1 MRIALRLH
9 LMTAFVAV
17 AACKPAP
24 TPSNAA
30 AASAAT
36 APSPSDRLLLAAA
49 QVALPPA
56 GLNVADLPE
65 PTSAGAQLLGRYCA
79 QCHALP
85 TPAAHSATDWPS
97 VARRMW
103 LRMDWLP
110 ANLGVKAPTLAERFT
125 ILDYLTTNGLKVS
138 GSNLP
143 AGRGRE
149 EFSLICSRCHALPDP
164 RVHSPDDWPTVF
176 SRMERNM
183 ERMRVEGPTSE
194 QASDLLMYL
203 QTVSA
208 RRPPAH

>member
-1 MRIALRLH
+1 MRISLRLH
-9 LMTAFVAV
+9 LMALVAV
-17 AACKPAP
+17 AACRQAPAP
-24 TPSNAA
+24 PNAA
-30 AASAAT
+30 ADVAAAQT
-36 APSPSDRLLLAAA
+36 PNERLLLAAA
-49 QVALPPA
+49 EVALPPA
-56 GLNVADLPE
+56 GLNVVDLPE
-65 PTSAGAQLLGRYCA
+65 PGSQGAQLLGRYCA

-85 TPAAHSATDWPS
+85 TPMAHSATDWPS

-110 ANLGVKAPTLAERFT
+110 ASLGVKAPTLAERFT
-125 ILDYLTTNGLKVS
+125 ILEYLTTNGLKVS

-183 ERMRVEGPTSE
+183 ERMKVAGPSAE
-194 QASDLLMYL
+194 QASDLLLYL

-208 RRPPAH
+208 RPRHS

>member
-1 MRIALRLH
+1 MRIPLRFH
-9 LMTAFVAV
+9 VIAAFAAV
-17 AACKPAP
+17 AACRQGPA
-24 TPSNAA
+24 PSNAA
-30 AASAAT
+30 ATDVAAAQT
-36 APSPSDRLLLAAA
+36 PNERLLLAAA
-49 QVALPPA
+49 EVALPPA

-65 PTSAGAQLLGRYCA
+65 PGSQGAQLLGRYCA
-79 QCHALP
+79 QCHSLP
-85 TPAAHSATDWPS
+85 TPTAHSPTDWPG

-110 ANLGVKAPTLAERFT
+110 ASLGVKAPTLAERFT

-183 ERMRVEGPTSE
+183 ERMKVAGPTSE

-208 RRPPAH
+208 RPRHT